1 MNECT
6 VVLGL
11 IILAVIIV
19 MYNSSSVNKPYMNNR
34 QYGGKS
40 CYTTEGAH
48 VVLRP
53 NPNPKK
59 VFFVQYYK

>member
-40 CYTTEGAH
+40 CYTTEGA
-48 VVLRP
+48 RGSSSKP
-53 NPNPKK
+53 KPKK
-59 VFFVQYYK
+59 SFLCTIL